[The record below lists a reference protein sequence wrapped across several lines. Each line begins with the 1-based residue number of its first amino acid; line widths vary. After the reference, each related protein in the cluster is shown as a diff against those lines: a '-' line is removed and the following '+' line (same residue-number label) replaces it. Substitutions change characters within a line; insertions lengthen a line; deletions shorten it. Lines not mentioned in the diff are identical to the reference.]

1 MGSRMR
7 QGEVGQGEA
16 EVVKRRVENREVAK
30 SSTGEVQ
37 RCEVARPRGPLAA
50 LPQRVTIQNS
60 CPAAQL
66 PQQTVLQQREFPA
79 Q

>member
-1 MGSRMR
+1 M
-7 QGEVGQGEA
+7 
-16 EVVKRRVENREVAK
+16 KRRIENREVAK

-37 RCEVARPRGPLAA
+37 RCEVARQGPPLAA
-50 LPQRVTIQNS
+50 LLQRLTIQNS

-66 PQQTVLQQREFPA
+66 PQQAVLQQREFPA